1 MAKGLEI
8 PFEVADKITLSSL
21 QDQYT
26 YLKEETR
33 LHLEEG
39 QWLHPEDLGKNVQ
52 LINAL
57 ELLIP
62 YYGGQV

>member
-1 MAKGLEI
+1 VKKGIEI
-8 PFEVADKITLSSL
+8 PSEVAEGITLASL
-21 QDQYT
+21 TDHYQ

-39 QWLHPEDLGKNVQ
+39 QWLHHEDLGKNVQ
-52 LINAL
+52 LIRAL

-62 YYGGQV
+62 YYGGEV